1 MRLPDLQRRHVAVL
15 AVAAMVLFAGCSA
28 FDTGEDS
35 SADTTT
41 TDATTAKTTEE
52 TTTEETT
59 TATATTTERDSGGN
73 ESSDSLS
80 NADVSGTM
88 TVLLGGSQIGLSG
101 GDGPVTFRDGD
112 RRWFTSESDVTIAE
126 ALAAQGIEVT
136 NSSLTYEGTTYDGS
150 NAGTSVEVRVNGH
163 AVDPTEYTL
172 EDGDS
177 VWVYVDSQ
185 DLDVEPPG
193 TYIEESTD
201 HQHGTIEV
209 RVDGETLNL
218 SRDQFQHQHDY
229 FHLEGGDGET
239 WHAHTW
245 HATMGWALST
255 LDINVTSDTVTVDG
269 TTYDASDSD
278 TTVRVT
284 VNGEPVENPRDYR
297 LKDGDQI
304 VIVVERSDS

>member
-1 MRLPDLQRRHVAVL
+1 MRLPDLQRHHVAVL
-15 AVAAMVLFAGCSA
+15 AVAAMVLFAGCST
-28 FDTGEDS
+28 FESGEDS

-41 TDATTAKTTEE
+41 TTEATTTT
-52 TTTEETT
+52 TASTEETT
-59 TATATTTERDSGGN
+59 TAATTTEPDADEN
-73 ESSDSLS
+73 ESGASLA

-88 TVLLGGSQIGLSG
+88 TVLLGGSQVGLSG

-112 RRWFTSESDVTIAE
+112 REWFTNEQDVTVAA

-136 NSSLTYEGTTYDGS
+136 DSSLTYEGTTYDGS

-163 AVDPTEYTL
+163 AVDPTEHTL

-177 VWVYVDSQ
+177 VWVYVDSE

-193 TYIEESTD
+193 EYIEEAKD

-218 SRDQFQHQHDY
+218 TGDEYQHQHQH
-229 FHLEGGDGET
+229 FHLEGGDGDT

-245 HATMGWALST
+245 HATMGWALAT
-255 LDINVTSDTVTVDG
+255 LDIEVTSDSVTIDG
-269 TTYDASDSD
+269 TTYDASESD

-284 VNGEPVENPRDYR
+284 VNGETVENPREYR
-297 LKDGDQI
+297 LKDGDQV
-304 VIVVERSDS
+304 VIVVERSN